1 MRIKISKVAKDLN
14 VGVNT
19 VVEFLRKQGIDVENN
34 PNARI
39 DESAE
44 KMLKS
49 EFSSDI
55 DDKKRVDDF
64 TTGRQKPKK
73 GGAERY
79 DASSGTSVPQAPG
92 LKVLGKIDLD
102 AQRRGG
108 SRHGNN
114 QSKHNLPRKPR
125 NRKSQNGKRWNR
137 NKKSP
142 RKRLSRRQNSQ
153 KAVCS
158 GLVPLRHRLN

>member
-39 DESAE
+39 DDAAE

-49 EFSSDI
+49 EFSSDR
-55 DDKKRVDDF
+55 DDKKRVEDF
-64 TTGRQKPKK
+64 TNGRQKPRRGSDRFESAA
-73 GGAERY
+73 GG
-79 DASSGTSVPQAPG
+79 SIPQAPG

-108 SRHGNN
+108 SRHGGN
-114 QSKHNLPRKPR
+114 QSKQSRQGSSSGSKFSGERNQSKEEKRQEKPR
-125 NRKSQNGKRWNR
+125 QEK
-137 NKKSP
+137 P
-142 RKRLSRRQNSQ
+142 DHQ
-153 KAVCS
+153 KPELKNQA
-158 GLVPLRHRLN
+158 

>member
-114 QSKHNLPRKPR
+114 QSKP
-125 NRKSQNGKRWNR
+125 S
-137 NKKSP
+137 
-142 RKRLSRRQNSQ
+142 RLIKTSQ
-153 KAVCS
+153 KERNVRKN
-158 GLVPLRHRLN
+158 LVKRCLLLQSRNQSRNQSRHNNL

>member
-114 QSKHNLPRKPR
+114 QSKPSRQDASAAQKQADKNQSKGEKRQEKPR
-125 NRKSQNGKRWNR
+125 QEMPAAPKQEPKQEP
-137 NKKSP
+137 KP
-142 RKRLSRRQNSQ
+142 
-153 KAVCS
+153 A
-158 GLVPLRHRLN
+158 